1 MYSSPRLKD
10 SARRPWLKHAASLV
24 VVLAVVAFF
33 VHAFQRNWA
42 SIQAHR
48 FEFHPLYLALSFAA
62 FLATTLLGIYALHD
76 SFNTLSTSK
85 LSFVESVATMSSS
98 SLMKYLPGKVWSYA
112 LQMYVLA
119 QRGIRKSLV
128 LYVNLINIAI
138 SLLAS
143 MLIGCALLLTAP
155 MSHLPRAPLL
165 LFFGALVVAD
175 LVCVRFNAGLF
186 GWLIGLANRVFKR
199 NIERFDVPLALLL
212 RLHAV
217 HAAAAIIFGLAVY
230 WVCRGIGYQIGAGQ
244 ALTVAGAFLLSD
256 VAGFLAFVSPG
267 GLGVRESV
275 MYALLGGAASGS
287 LAVLV
292 PLAARAVS
300 MLVDVLL
307 GGTAL
312 KLLKDLSGTQGSSDP
327 TAP

>member
-1 MYSSPRLKD
+1 LNDP
-10 SARRPWLKHAASLV
+10 ARRRWLKNGASLV
-24 VVLAVVAFF
+24 VVLAVAAFF
-33 VHAFQRNWA
+33 AHAFRSNWA
-42 SIQAHR
+42 GIQAHS
-48 FEFHPLYLALSFAA
+48 FEFQPLYLALSFVA

-76 SFNTLSTSK
+76 SFNTLCTSK

-98 SLMKYLPGKVWSYA
+98 SLMKYIPGKVWSYA
-112 LQMYVLA
+112 LQMYVLS

-138 SLLAS
+138 SLLVS
-143 MLIGCALLLTAP
+143 MLFGCALLLAAP
-155 MSHLPRAPLL
+155 MSHLPQAPLWL
-165 LFFGALVVAD
+165 LFGALVVAD
-175 LVCVRFNAGLF
+175 LVCVRFNAALF
-186 GWLIGLANRVFKR
+186 GWLIALANSLLKR

-217 HAAAAIIFGLAVY
+217 HAVAAITFGLAVY
-230 WVCRGIGYQIGAGQ
+230 CVCRGIGYQVGAGQ
-244 ALTVAGAFLLSD
+244 AMTVAGAFLLAD

-292 PLAARAVS
+292 PLAARAVG

-307 GGTAL
+307 GGTAI
-312 KLLKDLSGTQGSSDP
+312 KLLKDLSGTQGSRDP
-327 TAP
+327 TPP